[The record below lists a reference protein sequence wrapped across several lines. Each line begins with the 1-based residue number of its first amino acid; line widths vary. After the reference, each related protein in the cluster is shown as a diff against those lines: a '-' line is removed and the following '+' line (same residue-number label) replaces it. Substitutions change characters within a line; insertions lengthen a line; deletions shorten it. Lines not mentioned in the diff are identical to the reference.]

1 MKNEQSGSAVVVRFD
16 NLNNLTLKLVNNL
29 GGNTDNGVD
38 TFSLWIIS
46 VESK

>member
-1 MKNEQSGSAVVVRFD
+1 MKDEQSGSAVVVRFD
-16 NLNNLTLKLVNNL
+16 NLNNMALKIVNNL
-29 GGNTDNGVD
+29 GGNADNGED

>member
-1 MKNEQSGSAVVVRFD
+1 MKNDQSGSAVVVRFD
-16 NLNNLTLKLVNNL
+16 NLNNMALKLVNNL
-29 GGNTDNGVD
+29 GGNSDNSED